1 MAENTLSEDRVLRE
15 LLRTESDMAKETIR
29 LLQSR
34 YNSEKQQWDK
44 VFKGKESDL
53 VALRGKL
60 VETEQRLKQ
69 LRDESS
75 WQSHREMEHLKLS
88 VEEIKIRKEKEIEKW
103 QVIENKVRTYRQI
116 ADETQSRLLE
126 EQRKLAETREKRLQE
141 EQDFRQQIEK
151 YNGQVVE
158 LQNTLLKKEQDW
170 TIDRARYEKE
180 VERLSEQLKTF
191 ELVIHDDRTSR
202 DKTIGDKDEH
212 IIRFQKALQDL
223 SVELVQERQRN
234 ETLLQEVA
242 ERDKRITGL
251 ESRNNEII
259 TRIEQERREWQ
270 EAWQKQQKEWEEHKK
285 EIIVKEDVIQTQT
298 EEQVSKVMSM
308 LAALEMELDQER
320 RRRKEVEDNNTEKI
334 KQVETLRQEVMRI
347 THRAEEERKKLEGS
361 LFVQEVAFESQRTAI
376 LEKYQQLQVE
386 IISLKGALSEEHQVL
401 ALEKEKTKGIETA
414 FQQARDNNT
423 RMLNTVEQ
431 DKAHWQ
437 KVLLEEQIRSEQ
449 RLKEYVSLSEQVKKS
464 RETEVRKLQD
474 EITLLSAE
482 MDELRLIYI
491 STKVENDQRKSR
503 IAELEAE
510 FQKIVQQW
518 ERERAEWEDLL
529 VNEQQLWERRKNEA
543 ILREQRLAGEREK
556 EIKQLMSQLDDARV
570 KFISTRQELH
580 EKENKIYE
588 LQLQINGLA
597 SSPLAKPT

>member
-270 EAWQKQQKEWEEHKK
+270 EAW
-285 EIIVKEDVIQTQT
+285 
-298 EEQVSKVMSM
+298 
-308 LAALEMELDQER
+308 
-320 RRRKEVEDNNTEKI
+320 
-334 KQVETLRQEVMRI
+334 
-347 THRAEEERKKLEGS
+347 
-361 LFVQEVAFESQRTAI
+361 
-376 LEKYQQLQVE
+376 
-386 IISLKGALSEEHQVL
+386 
-401 ALEKEKTKGIETA
+401 
-414 FQQARDNNT
+414 
-423 RMLNTVEQ
+423 
-431 DKAHWQ
+431 
-437 KVLLEEQIRSEQ
+437 
-449 RLKEYVSLSEQVKKS
+449 
-464 RETEVRKLQD
+464 
-474 EITLLSAE
+474 
-482 MDELRLIYI
+482 
-491 STKVENDQRKSR
+491 
-503 IAELEAE
+503 
-510 FQKIVQQW
+510 
-518 ERERAEWEDLL
+518 
-529 VNEQQLWERRKNEA
+529 
-543 ILREQRLAGEREK
+543 
-556 EIKQLMSQLDDARV
+556 
-570 KFISTRQELH
+570 
-580 EKENKIYE
+580 
-588 LQLQINGLA
+588 
-597 SSPLAKPT
+597 